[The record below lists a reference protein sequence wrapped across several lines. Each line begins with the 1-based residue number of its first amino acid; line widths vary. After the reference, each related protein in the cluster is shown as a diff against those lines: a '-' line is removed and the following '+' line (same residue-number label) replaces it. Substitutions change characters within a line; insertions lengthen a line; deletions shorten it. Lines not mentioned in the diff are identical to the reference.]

1 MTNVINIQERALDP
15 AVIESIVVKGVLSGL
30 DKTQKVAYYNFRC
43 QQAGL
48 DPAAKPFD
56 LLTLNGKQILY
67 ANAGA
72 TQQLCAIH
80 KLSTQITHRERFDD
94 VYVVSCRVTGA
105 DGRVSENQGAVS
117 VGNARGDALANAIL
131 KATTKAIRRSVLSHC
146 GLGMLDETEVETI
159 PGARAEPMVV
169 SKPSEP
175 AKTIENITSD
185 TLEEGIV
192 FMVPGVKE
200 AYAKYANNEEWV
212 DGYLTMVDKIA
223 DSKKFVP
230 GDKLLKLEALEKEN
244 SFIIQTIRQES
255 KALYEVLSSGIG
267 KAKLEVNDAAK
278 KNQSQSEEPL

>member
-15 AVIESIVVKGVLSGL
+15 AVIESIVVKGDLSGL

-56 LLTLNGKQILY
+56 LLTLNGTQILY
-67 ANAGA
+67 ANASA

-80 KLSTQITHRERFDD
+80 KLSTQITHRERVDD
-94 VYVVSCRVTGA
+94 IYIVSVRVTGA
-105 DGRVSENQGAVS
+105 DGRVSENQGAVAI
-117 VGNARGDALANAIL
+117 GGARGDQLANCYL
-131 KATTKAIRRSVLSHC
+131 KATTKAIRRAVLAHC

-159 PGARAEPMVV
+159 PGARVEPVV
-169 SKPSEP
+169 SPTP
-175 AKTIENITSD
+175 PKTIENIPAD
-185 TLEEGIV
+185 PLEGEGIV

-200 AYAKYANNEEWV
+200 AYARYANNEEWV

-267 KAKLEVNDAAK
+267 KAKLEVNNAAK

>member
-1 MTNVINIQERALDP
+1 MTNVIQMKEQSLDP
-15 AVIESIVVKGVLSGL
+15 AVIESIVVKGDLSGL

-159 PGARAEPMVV
+159 PGARAEPLVV

-175 AKTIENITSD
+175 PKTIENITSD

-200 AYAKYANNEEWV
+200 AYAKYPDNELWV
-212 DGYLTMVDKIA
+212 DGYLTMVDKIV
-223 DSKKFVP
+223 DSKKLVP
-230 GDKLLKLEALEKEN
+230 GDKLLKLEGLEKEN

-267 KAKLEVNDAAK
+267 RAKLTLNDAAK

>member
-1 MTNVINIQERALDP
+1 
-15 AVIESIVVKGVLSGL
+15 
-30 DKTQKVAYYNFRC
+30 
-43 QQAGL
+43 
-48 DPAAKPFD
+48 
-56 LLTLNGKQILY
+56 
-67 ANAGA
+67 
-72 TQQLCAIH
+72 
-80 KLSTQITHRERFDD
+80 
-94 VYVVSCRVTGA
+94 
-105 DGRVSENQGAVS
+105 
-117 VGNARGDALANAIL
+117 
-131 KATTKAIRRSVLSHC
+131 
-146 GLGMLDETEVETI
+146 MLDETEVETI
-159 PGARAEPMVV
+159 PGARAEPLVV

-175 AKTIENITSD
+175 PKTIENITSD

-255 KALYEVLSSGIG
+255 KALYEVLSAGIG
-267 KAKLEVNDAAK
+267 KAKIEVNNAAK

>member
-1 MTNVINIQERALDP
+1 MTNVIQMKEQALDP
-15 AVIESIVVKGVLSGL
+15 AVIESIVVKGDLSGL

-105 DGRVSENQGAVS
+105 DGRISENQGAVS

-159 PGARAEPMVV
+159 PGARAEPLVV

-175 AKTIENITSD
+175 PKTIENITSD

-200 AYAKYANNEEWV
+200 AYAKYANNEDWV
-212 DGYLTMVDKIA
+212 DAYLTMVDKIA

-255 KALYEVLSSGIG
+255 KALYEVLSAGIG
-267 KAKLEVNDAAK
+267 KAKLEVNNAAK
-278 KNQSQSEEPL
+278 KNPSQSEEPL

>member
-1 MTNVINIQERALDP
+1 MTNVIQMKEQALDP
-15 AVIESIVVKGVLSGL
+15 AVIESIVVKGDLSGL

-67 ANAGA
+67 ANASA

-80 KLSTQITHRERFDD
+80 KLSTQITHRERVDD
-94 VYVVSCRVTGA
+94 IYIVSVRVTGA
-105 DGRVSENQGAVS
+105 DGRVSENQGAVAI
-117 VGNARGDALANAIL
+117 GGARGDQLANCYL
-131 KATTKAIRRSVLSHC
+131 KATTKAIRRAVLAHC

-159 PGARAEPMVV
+159 PGARVEPLV
-169 SKPSEP
+169 SSTPSEP
-175 AKTIENITSD
+175 KTIENIVSD

-267 KAKLEVNDAAK
+267 RAKLAVNDAAK